1 MKKPLTFQAELLK
14 KGDRIQVTETGFSWE
29 FEIPSWEGMYESLLE
44 LARKIR
50 KAGFK
55 PDIVVGVARGGW
67 PVARVMSDL
76 LENPEVANVKAEFY
90 LGVAETKKK
99 PIITQPVSASVE
111 SKKVLVVDDVAD
123 TGKSLALVK
132 EHLKGQGAAV
142 IRIATIYYKPW
153 SVLKPDWFERQTERW
168 IVFPWERKETIKR
181 ILEKCRKEGV
191 SIEQAKEALV
201 RYGLDRRLAERFI
214 QEIAEGKP

>member
-1 MKKPLTFQAELLK
+1 MA
-14 KGDRIQVTETGFSWE
+14 ETGFSWE

-90 LGVAETKKK
+90 LGVAETKKE
-99 PIITQPVSASVE
+99 PIITQPVSTSVR

-132 EHLKGQGAAV
+132 EHLKEQGAAV
-142 IRIATIYYKPW
+142 IRIATIYCKPW
-153 SVLKPDWFERQTERW
+153 STLKPDWFERQTERW

-214 QEIAEGKP
+214 QEISEGKP

>member
-1 MKKPLTFQAELLK
+1 VA
-14 KGDRIQVTETGFSWE
+14 ETGFSWE

-50 KAGFK
+50 KAGFR

-90 LGVAETKKK
+90 LGVAETKKE
-99 PIITQPVSASVE
+99 PIITQPVSASVRN
-111 SKKVLVVDDVAD
+111 KKVLVVDDVAD

-132 EHLKGQGAAV
+132 EHLKEQGAAV
-142 IRIATIYYKPW
+142 VKIATIYHKPW
-153 SVLKPDWFERQTERW
+153 SILKPDWFERQTERW

-181 ILEKCRKEGV
+181 ILEKCKKEGV

-201 RYGLDRRLAERFI
+201 RHGLDRRLAERFI
-214 QEIAEGKP
+214 QEIAEGEP

>member
-1 MKKPLTFQAELLK
+1 MKNPLTFRAELLK
-14 KGDRIQVTETGFSWE
+14 KGRTHSVAETGFSWE

-50 KAGFK
+50 KARFK

-90 LGVAETKKK
+90 LGVAETRKE
-99 PIITQPVSASVE
+99 PVITQPVSASVQN
-111 SKKVLVVDDVAD
+111 KKVLVVDDVAD
-123 TGKSLALVK
+123 TGKSLVLVK
-132 EHLKGQGAAV
+132 EHLKEQGAEV
-142 IRIATIYYKPW
+142 VKIATIYYKPW
-153 SVLKPDWFERQTERW
+153 SILKPDWFERQTELW
-168 IVFPWERKETIKR
+168 IVFPWERKETVKR
-181 ILEKCRKEGV
+181 ILDKCKKEGIP
-191 SIEQAKEALV
+191 IERAKEALV
-201 RYGLDRRLAERFI
+201 RHGLDRRLAERFI

>member
-1 MKKPLTFQAELLK
+1 MA
-14 KGDRIQVTETGFSWE
+14 ETGFSWE

-90 LGVAETKKK
+90 LGVAETKKE
-99 PIITQPVSASVE
+99 PIITQPVSTSVR

-123 TGKSLALVK
+123 TGKSLALVR
-132 EHLKGQGAAV
+132 EHLKEQGAAV
-142 IRIATIYYKPW
+142 IRIATIYCKPW

-191 SIEQAKEALV
+191 SVEQAKEALV

-214 QEIAEGKP
+214 QEISEGKP

>member
-1 MKKPLTFQAELLK
+1 VA
-14 KGDRIQVTETGFSWE
+14 ETGFSWE

-50 KAGFK
+50 NARFK

-90 LGVAETKKK
+90 LGVAETKKE
-99 PIITQPVSASVE
+99 PIITQPVSASVR

-132 EHLKGQGAAV
+132 EHLMEQGATV
-142 IRIATIYYKPW
+142 VKIATIYYKPW
-153 SVLKPDWFERQTERW
+153 SILKPDWFERQTERW

-181 ILEKCRKEGV
+181 ILEKCKKEGV

-201 RYGLDRRLAERFI
+201 RHGLDRRLAERFI
-214 QEIAEGKP
+214 QEIAEGEP

>member
-1 MKKPLTFQAELLK
+1 MAA
-14 KGDRIQVTETGFSWE
+14 TGFSWE

-90 LGVAETKKK
+90 LGVAETKKE
-99 PIITQPVSASVE
+99 PIITQPVSTSVR

-132 EHLKGQGAAV
+132 EHLKEQGAAV
-142 IRIATIYYKPW
+142 IRIATIYCKPW
-153 SVLKPDWFERQTERW
+153 STLKPDWFERQTERW

-214 QEIAEGKP
+214 QEISEGKP

>member
-1 MKKPLTFQAELLK
+1 MKNSLTFQAELLK
-14 KGDRIQVTETGFSWE
+14 RGEHLRVAETSFSWE
-29 FEIPSWEGMYESLLE
+29 FEIPSWEDMYESLLE

-50 KAGFK
+50 KTGFK

-90 LGVAETKKK
+90 LGVAETRKE
-99 PIITQPVSASVE
+99 PIITQPVSTSVRG
-111 SKKVLVVDDVAD
+111 KKVLVVDDVAD

-132 EHLKGQGAAV
+132 EHLTEHGATV
-142 IRIATIYYKPW
+142 VKIATIYFKPW
-153 SVLKPDWFERQTERW
+153 SILKPDWFERKTERW

-181 ILEKCRKEGV
+181 ILERCKREGV

-201 RYGLDRRLAERFI
+201 RHGLDRRLAERFI
-214 QEIAEGKP
+214 QEIVEGKL